1 MFSPIIIKKGSLL
14 LWNGTLLCKR
24 FTHSILSEFSAL
36 QPTDHTN
43 FSLIFQHFIANSLP
57 AFKYSSF
64 LILKLFNIP
73 TNPYVP
79 LQQQIFFFFFHLF
92 LARSTRWWISFFWLF
107 LKNLNWRISALQN
120 FVIFFHTSIRISH
133 SYTCVPSLSELPSHP
148 SLQPVSEPLFEFP
161 VPSATV
167 LSLTA
172 NSHWLS
178 GLHMVL

>member
-1 MFSPIIIKKGSLL
+1 MFSPIIIKKVSLL
-14 LWNGTLLCKR
+14 LWNGTPPCKH

-79 LQQQIFFFFFHLF
+79 LQQQIFFFF
-92 LARSTRWWISFFWLF
+92 
-107 LKNLNWRISALQN
+107 
-120 FVIFFHTSIRISH
+120 
-133 SYTCVPSLSELPSHP
+133 P
-148 SLQPVSEPLFEFP
+148 P
-161 VPSATV
+161 VPSKIYKMMDIILLVIFKKFKLKDKCFTEFCDF
-167 LSLTA
+167 LSYI
-172 NSHWLS
+172 NKNQP
-178 GLHMVL
+178 